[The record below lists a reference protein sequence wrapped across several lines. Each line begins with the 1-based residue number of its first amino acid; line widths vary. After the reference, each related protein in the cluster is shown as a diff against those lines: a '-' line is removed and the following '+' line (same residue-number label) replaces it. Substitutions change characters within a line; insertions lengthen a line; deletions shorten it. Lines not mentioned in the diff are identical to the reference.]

1 VHGTPISCYQLN
13 TCDNISEIKS
23 YTCTQKEIDDI
34 LNSQLELTEKDQ
46 LSNIS
51 DDCKKLNKF
60 LSKPLNLECCKFK
73 GVICYGNKF
82 ITNLK
87 L

>member
-1 VHGTPISCYQLN
+1 MHGTPISCYQLN

-23 YTCTQKEIDDI
+23 CTQKEIDDI
-34 LNSQLELTEKDQ
+34 LNSQLVITEKDG

-51 DDCKKLNKF
+51 DDCKKLNEF
-60 LSKPLNLECCKFK
+60 LSKPLNTECCKFK